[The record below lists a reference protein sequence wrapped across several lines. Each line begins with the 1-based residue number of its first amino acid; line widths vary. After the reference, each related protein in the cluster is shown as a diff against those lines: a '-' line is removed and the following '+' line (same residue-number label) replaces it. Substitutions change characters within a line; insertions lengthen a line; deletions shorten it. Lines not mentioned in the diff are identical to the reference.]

1 MDLIGVQLNKNTTRS
16 INSGYRST
24 GNFALIIAV
33 LTYLEIA
40 LPNLS
45 VGPF

>member
-1 MDLIGVQLNKNTTRS
+1 MDLIGVWLSKNTTRS
-16 INSGYRST
+16 INLGHRST
-24 GNFALIIAV
+24 GNFALITAV

-45 VGPF
+45 IGPF